1 MTPEEKKK
9 RYLILKHRIASIVR
23 GTIKSKDGEV
33 IQGER
38 SVEIQV
44 ADKHK
49 KQPPTQDYDAY
60 SPKPKQSAEETEE
73 ELDREFGGDYFR
85 VEPAKHRGTYK
96 VVSNV
101 DDDGWADYTK
111 PSEPVPKIKI
121 GQTNYT
127 TLQFELK
134 KAIRTLKNKKY
145 AYRHEKEKNKI
156 KRINSTLTLRKS
168 IANINNPYKNKKNM
182 KGQKWI

>member
-9 RYLILKHRIASIVR
+9 RYLVLKHRIASIVR
-23 GTIKSKDGEV
+23 GTIRSEDGEV

-38 SVEIQV
+38 SLEMQMP
-44 ADKHK
+44 DQYKRK
-49 KQPPTQDYDAY
+49 TQDYDAY

-111 PSEPVPKIKI
+111 PAERIHKTRI
-121 GQTNYT
+121 GKSDYT
-127 TLQFELK
+127 TIKFELK

-145 AYRHEKEKNKI
+145 AHRHEKEKDKI
-156 KRINSTLTLRKS
+156 HRIKSTLKLQNIMKS
-168 IANINNPYKNKKNM
+168 INNPYKKKTKGM
-182 KGQKWI
+182 KWV

>member
-23 GTIKSKDGEV
+23 GTIKSEQGEV

-38 SVEIQV
+38 SVEAQV
-44 ADKHK
+44 GSKY
-49 KQPPTQDYDAY
+49 QRSTEDYDAY

-73 ELDREFGGDYFR
+73 VLDREFGGDYFR

-111 PSEPVPKIKI
+111 PIEPIPKIKI

-168 IANINNPYKNKKNM
+168 IANINNPYKNKKSM